1 MAPTILCEG
10 CQQKLPIKEN
20 LMCSLCKCRYDI
32 ECAGV
37 IKEDLKLMSL
47 EVRNSWKCQKCVCK
61 IPKTGNTDTP
71 IHSRKSP
78 KYNTPSSPTTCSNV
92 TMRKKTTNSINDT
105 ANSIDLSI
113 LGDTLHTED
122 NINTETE
129 NTSFTFD
136 STSLLN
142 SAQVQL
148 NMQNLSELIILRLK
162 ENNKSIIKELQN
174 TIQIEITRAIT
185 DLKLELDT
193 KMNTLTSQNEERKQ
207 EIENINTK
215 VETLQLENE
224 RLKKEL
230 RELSAKTNQT
240 PSIPENHHHKIVLY
254 GLTENFQEPECALY
268 NKLINLFRDI
278 ANVNLSG
285 YIEDMYR
292 VGKKGL
298 RNRPLVI
305 ELLSKRMTRY
315 ILSCKQ
321 YFQGTG
327 LGVSEFLD
335 VKSRKERA
343 QMRDELVKARKNG
356 YHAIIRN
363 NQLYINGKLVNKNFN
378 NIESQNEDMSS
389 QENDKNMLNS
399 TNLSHHADI
408 PNESINCTFRN
419 QRTTIQNII
428 PELPKPL
435 Q

>member
-1 MAPTILCEG
+1 MAPAVLCEG

-20 LMCSLCKCRYDI
+20 LTCSLCKCRYDI

-37 IKEDLKLMSL
+37 TKEYLKSMSL
-47 EVRNSWKCQKCVCK
+47 EIRNSWKCQTCVCK
-61 IPKTGNTDTP
+61 IPKTGNIDTP

-78 KYNTPSSPTTCSNV
+78 AYNTPSSPKTSSNV
-92 TMRKKTTNSINDT
+92 TMRKKTMNSKNDT
-105 ANSIDLSI
+105 ASSIDLSI
-113 LGDTLHTED
+113 LGDTLQTED
-122 NINTETE
+122 NINTEIKH
-129 NTSFTFD
+129 TSFTFD
-136 STSLLN
+136 TTSLLDN
-142 SAQVQL
+142 AQVQL
-148 NMQNLSELIILRLK
+148 NMQNLSELIILRLQQ
-162 ENNKSIIKELQN
+162 NNKTIIKDLQN

-185 DLKLELDT
+185 DLKLELDS
-193 KMNTLTSQNEERKQ
+193 KMNTLTSQNEKRQQ
-207 EIENINTK
+207 EIENISTK
-215 VETLQLENE
+215 IETLQLENE
-224 RLKKEL
+224 SLKKEI

-240 PSIPENHHHKIVLY
+240 PNIPENHHHKIVLY

-268 NKLINLFRDI
+268 NRLIDVFRDI
-278 ANVNLSG
+278 ANVNLTG

-292 VGKKGL
+292 VGKKGS

-315 ILSCKQ
+315 VLSCKQ

-363 NQLYINGKLVNKNFN
+363 NQLYINGKPVNKNFN
-378 NIESQNEDMSS
+378 NIELQNEDKSY
-389 QENDKNMLNS
+389 QENDMNTLNI
-399 TNLSHHADI
+399 TNLSHHTDI
-408 PNESINCTFRN
+408 PNESINRTFRN